1 MGFYAKPELGCAE
14 PPPGS
19 GSGAEIFSPTPDC
32 CNLQHK
38 NPAVNPK
45 LKISAHQSNHDSSQT
60 QSSEGHRPGAQNS
73 ANSGK
78 RRLKGANFRD
88 LATDLASHIP
98 PSVSPASPPATGHP
112 QENGGGKD
120 RVANPDVDALKA
132 RHGRRPPPAPTGTKG
147 KCSEATGPPAAQAGG
162 KIERAE
168 IGWTTVERKR
178 RGGVAKRERRAEI
191 VDGRGVTT
199 FWSTPEG
206 LYESWRPYQHRG
218 EASRGSEGFFR
229 GARYFIFLSFCAL
242 VGSGAASDRP
252 ASAGRGGQERS
263 VSSSP

>member
-1 MGFYAKPELGCAE
+1 MFEYSLSHWVRVMFGR
-14 PPPGS
+14 
-19 GSGAEIFSPTPDC
+19 
-32 CNLQHK
+32 
-38 NPAVNPK
+38 
-45 LKISAHQSNHDSSQT
+45 ISLIMFLLSDTS
-60 QSSEGHRPGAQNS
+60 
-73 ANSGK
+73 
-78 RRLKGANFRD
+78 RD
-88 LATDLASHIP
+88 F
-98 PSVSPASPPATGHP
+98 
-112 QENGGGKD
+112 
-120 RVANPDVDALKA
+120 
-132 RHGRRPPPAPTGTKG
+132 
-147 KCSEATGPPAAQAGG
+147 
-162 KIERAE
+162 ERAE
-168 IGWTTVERKR
+168 KGWTTVERKR
-178 RGGVAKRERRAEI
+178 RGGAAKRERRAEI